1 MSAKRYLVLAK
12 AKVSG
17 LAPTFSVLP
26 ADGVPLSHKEAQRLA
41 SNTLN
46 DHLADQCFVV
56 EVVAEVNP
64 Q

>member
-17 LAPTFSVLP
+17 LAPSFSVLP
-26 ADGVPLSHKEAQRLA
+26 ADGYPLSLKEAQRL
-41 SNTLN
+41 SSQMLN
-46 DHLADQCFVV
+46 DHLADQCLIV
-56 EVVAEVNP
+56 ETVAEVNP

>member
-1 MSAKRYLVLAK
+1 MSAKRYMVIAK

-17 LAPTFSVLP
+17 LASTLSVLP
-26 ADGVPLSHKEAQRLA
+26 ADGKPLSQKDAQRLA

-56 EVVAEVNP
+56 EVIAEINP
-64 Q
+64 